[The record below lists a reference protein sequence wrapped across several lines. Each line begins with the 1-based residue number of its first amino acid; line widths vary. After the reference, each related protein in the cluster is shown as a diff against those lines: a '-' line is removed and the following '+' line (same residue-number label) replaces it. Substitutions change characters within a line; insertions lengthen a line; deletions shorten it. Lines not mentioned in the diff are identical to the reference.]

1 MVWAPMHELVFDTS
15 VVVAGLRS
23 KRGASYQLLRL
34 IDANLFR
41 LHISVALALEY
52 EDVLKRENLIPGTS
66 EQQIDAFLDYLFTVA
81 HLTSYVLRQ
90 RPSLRDPD
98 DERILEVAIQCGAT
112 IVTHNRKD
120 FEGAKRFGVL
130 VKTPAE
136 ILEVLRRPV

>member
-1 MVWAPMHELVFDTS
+1 MHELVFDTS
-15 VVVAGLRS
+15 VLVAGLRS

-34 IDANLFR
+34 VDAKLFR

-52 EDVLKRENLIPGTS
+52 EDVLKRENLIPGAT
-66 EQQIDAFLDYLFTVA
+66 EQQIDAFLDYLFTIA
-81 HLTSYVLRQ
+81 HLTPFVLRR

-112 IVTHNRKD
+112 IVTHNQKD
-120 FEGAKRFGVL
+120 FKEAKRFGVA

-136 ILEVLRRPV
+136 VLQIRRRHEH

>member
-1 MVWAPMHELVFDTS
+1 MHELILDTS
-15 VVVAGLRS
+15 VLVAGLRS

-34 IDANLFR
+34 IDAKLFR

-52 EDVLKRENLIPGTS
+52 EDVLKRENLIPGMM

-81 HLTSYVLRQ
+81 HLIPFVGRQ

-112 IVTHNRKD
+112 IVTHNYKD
-120 FEGAKRFGVL
+120 FEGAKQFGIL

-136 ILEVLRRPV
+136 ILETLRHSA

>member
-1 MVWAPMHELVFDTS
+1 MFDTS
-15 VVVAGLRS
+15 VLVAGLRS

-52 EDVLKRENLIPGTS
+52 EDVLRRENLIPGATK
-66 EQQIDAFLDYLFTVA
+66 QQIDAFLDYLFTIA
-81 HLTSYVLRQ
+81 HLTPYVPRR
-90 RPSLRDPD
+90 RPSLRDPN

-112 IVTHNRKD
+112 IVTHNLKD
-120 FEGAKRFGVL
+120 FDGAKRFGVA

-136 ILEVLRRPV
+136 ILEILRRSV